1 MAHTGRCL
9 AGEPLGHELHLGRP
23 ARCLAIL
30 LLPLAL
36 AACFGNDDSGSTS
49 FLEDSS
55 APQPYPTDYR
65 SQLVAFMHTYLDNP
79 VGVRD
84 AVMADPVER
93 TVAGNVRYVS
103 CLRFSAQQS
112 DGTYL
117 APRRY
122 AVLFVNGRLDRAL
135 EHAGDVC
142 AGVNYAP
149 FPELEKMGR

>member
-1 MAHTGRCL
+1 MHW
-9 AGEPLGHELHLGRP
+9 GRP

-36 AACFGNDDSGSTS
+36 AACFGGDDGGSTS

-55 APQPYPTDYR
+55 AAQPYPADYR
-65 SQLVAFMHTYLDNP
+65 PQVVAFMHTYLDNP

-84 AVMADPVER
+84 AVMADPVQR
-93 TVAGNVRYVS
+93 TVAGNARYVS

-112 DGTYL
+112 DGTYR

-135 EHAGDVC
+135 KHADDVC

-149 FPELEKMGR
+149 FPELEKMSR